1 MSGEPVDQVKPEV
14 LVSRLASDHEP
25 WRLEAEA
32 RLIALGGAAVEL
44 LVGAVRHANPA
55 VRLHAVHALARIGDS
70 RGIPAVV
77 GALGDSE
84 NLGAVAIAA
93 EKALVEWGAAVKP
106 ELLRVARSGP
116 VPIRARALRA
126 LGRIG
131 GADLEAELESMLR
144 DPEPAV
150 RTQAA
155 AALGE
160 VAGERAV
167 ERLAAL
173 LEDPDKWVRYGVA
186 ESLVRLGSVRGE
198 RVLEAARDDAEERG
212 THVQFWA
219 EELLDQIGELRR
231 TGQSGS

>member
-1 MSGEPVDQVKPEV
+1 MSGEPVDQVKPEQ

-32 RLIALGGAAVEL
+32 RLIALGPPAVHL
-44 LVGAVRHANPA
+44 LVGAVKHANPA
-55 VRLHAVHALARIGDS
+55 VRLHAVHALARIGDA
-70 RGIPAVV
+70 RGISAVV
-77 GALGDSE
+77 QALGDAE

-106 ELLRVARSGP
+106 ELLRAARSGT
-116 VPIRARALRA
+116 VAVRARALRA
-126 LGRIG
+126 LGHIG
-131 GADLEAELESMLR
+131 GADLEPELESMLR
-144 DPEPAV
+144 DPEPAI

-155 AALGE
+155 AALGK

-186 ESLVRLGSVRGE
+186 EALVRLGSVRGE
-198 RVLEAARDDAEERG
+198 RVLESARDDDEERG

-219 EELLDQIGELRR
+219 EELLDQIAELRR
-231 TGQSGS
+231 TGRSSS

>member
-1 MSGEPVDQVKPEV
+1 MSENAEAVKPEV
-14 LVSRLASDHEP
+14 LVSRLASEHEP

-55 VRLHAVHALARIGDS
+55 VRLHAVHALARIGDP

-77 GALGDSE
+77 GTLGDAE

-106 ELLRVARSGP
+106 ELLAAARSGP
-116 VPIRARALRA
+116 VAIRARAVRA
-126 LGRIG
+126 LGKIG
-131 GADLEAELESMLR
+131 GADLEPELEAMLK
-144 DPEPAV
+144 DPQPAI
-150 RTQAA
+150 RTQAG

-167 ERLAAL
+167 EKLAPL
-173 LEDPDKWVRYGVA
+173 LQDPDKWVRYGVA
-186 ESLVRLGSVRGE
+186 EALVRLGSTRGE
-198 RVLEAARDDAEERG
+198 KVLEDARDDPEEQG
-212 THVQFWA
+212 SHTQFWA
-219 EELLDQIGELRR
+219 EELLDQVAELRR
-231 TGQSGS
+231 TGQTTG

>member
-1 MSGEPVDQVKPEV
+1 MSDPAEPVKPEV

-32 RLIALGGAAVEL
+32 RLIALGASAVEL
-44 LVGAVRHANPA
+44 LVGAVRHASPA

-70 RGIPAVV
+70 RGIDAVV
-77 GALGDSE
+77 GALGDAE

-106 ELLRVARSGP
+106 DLLRAARSGP
-116 VPIRARALRA
+116 LPVRARAIRA
-126 LGRIG
+126 LGKIG
-131 GADLEAELESMLR
+131 GADLEPELEAMLR
-144 DPEPAV
+144 EPEPAV
-150 RTQAA
+150 RGQAA
-155 AALGE
+155 AALGQ

-167 ERLAAL
+167 ERIAPL
-173 LEDPDKWVRYGVA
+173 LEDADKWVRYGVA

-198 RVLEAARDDAEERG
+198 KVLEAARDDAEERG
-212 THVQFWA
+212 THVQLWA

-231 TGQSGS
+231 TGRSIA